1 LSKKLSDK
9 DKEDWQTFISNKEK
23 LPNKDRLLKRNN
35 QLDLIKKI
43 DLHGFSLENANKT
56 IDEFISKCFREKV
69 SRIIVITGKGL
80 RSKNESNPY
89 VSKDLSILKYS
100 VPEFIESNKNL
111 MKMIKEIT
119 DAKIEDGG
127 SGAFYIYLK
136 KNFKPK

>member
-1 LSKKLSDK
+1 MSKKLSDK
-9 DKEDWQTFISNKEK
+9 DKEDWQTFISNREK
-23 LPNKDRLLKRNN
+23 LPNKDKLLKENN
-35 QLDLIKKI
+35 SLSLIKKI

-56 IDEFISKCFREKV
+56 IDEFISKCFGEKV

-136 KNFKPK
+136 KKF